1 MYGTNEMNNDEDD
14 GGEEKRRHMYKT
26 NEFNNDEDDEDYGDN
41 GNIVI
46 LYETKKRFRRI
57 IVRFVSKRSIQVPEF
72 FTDKGQKAK

>member
-1 MYGTNEMNNDEDD
+1 MKTMGTMEE
-14 GGEEKRRHMYKT
+14 GEKRRHMHGT
-26 NEFNNDEDDEDYGDN
+26 NEWNNDEDYGDN